1 MEVLEE
7 EAVLVIPVLQ
17 EVFQAGQVPVAR
29 QEEVEGA
36 HIVVQVFQVRVIH
49 PGHHTHHQDTLII
62 HHHQDTA
69 TMEDII
75 ILHIVP
81 DHVQVDLEDLIWS
94 IYLLLLLCFLSLF
107 QYFVGQKMVESQ

>member
-36 HIVVQVFQVRVIH
+36 HIMVQVFQVRVIH
-49 PGHHTHHQDTLII
+49 PGHHT
-62 HHHQDTA
+62 HHQDTA